1 MEETRVLVVD
11 DELEFLE
18 NVSQRLS
25 NRGLLVDTALDGEKA
40 LGKIAGNIYDAIVMD
55 LMMPGIDG
63 LETLKR
69 AMKKKTGLQIIL
81 LTGQPSVKIGVEAMR
96 LGALDFMEKP
106 ADLDLLEKKIRDGKV
121 RRLKLDQEARQ
132 EAVIEALKKYGW

>member
-1 MEETRVLVVD
+1 MQETRVLVVD
-11 DELEFLE
+11 DEQEFLE

-25 NRGLLVDTALDGEKA
+25 NRGLLVDTALDGEQA

-106 ADLDLLEKKIRDGKV
+106 ADLDLLETKIRDGKV